1 MSITEN
7 EQPKLA
13 LLIDAD
19 NVSAKYLPIILN
31 EIPKY
36 GIATYRRI
44 YGDFTDPQMAS
55 WRPKLLDNSITPIQ
69 QFSNVK
75 SHKKGEKAG
84 KNATDSTLI
93 IDAMDILYGGKV
105 DGFVIV
111 SSDSDF
117 TRLASRLRESGMLVV
132 GMGRNQTA
140 ISFRHACTN
149 FVNIEYL
156 HNIELKK
163 TEDIEDADTTG
174 ASDVDTEEIET
185 TVTLQDVSDVIGGVL
200 HTNENRGK
208 TTSLAQIG
216 LSLSAKYPDFDVRN
230 YGYTQLS
237 KLVNDFDRFELV
249 PASDGYNVRIAD
261 TSAASD
267 RVAQYMILEL
277 GKREKK
283 SMSVSSLAALVY
295 DKFPDFNIKDTG
307 YTQFY
312 KFANSV
318 RGIKID
324 GDEAQD
330 GPTRL
335 DWHRED
341 CPTATSLPQQLLA
354 VLPRGQEL
362 RHERMEAR
370 VVARLE
376 QMAQLV
382 DDHVLEAL
390 HRVERKARVDADA
403 PRRRLARAPAAL
415 HVAIRELSRTHA
427 HHRLPLLEQQGHGR
441 LDERPPRTL
450 LFLARLLRVG
460 TRRVCQFR
468 ALCGNPASAA
478 LDQLHELGVW
488 HAMRARDF
496 HRTAGFDVQ
505 PDGAHVLSSRDGER
519 DVSRRKPRRHG
530 AFPPPGQYEQD
541 TALYIRQ
548 RKSGRT
554 MLQCDRRET
563 EFHGTTEKQRLR
575 HGADLRRRRH
585 ARELHRR
592 RRQHSA

>member
-1 MSITEN
+1 
-7 EQPKLA
+7 
-13 LLIDAD
+13 
-19 NVSAKYLPIILN
+19 
-31 EIPKY
+31 
-36 GIATYRRI
+36 
-44 YGDFTDPQMAS
+44 
-55 WRPKLLDNSITPIQ
+55 
-69 QFSNVK
+69 
-75 SHKKGEKAG
+75 
-84 KNATDSTLI
+84 
-93 IDAMDILYGGKV
+93 MDILYSGKV

-267 RVAQYMILEL
+267 RIAQYMILEL

-318 RGIKID
+318 RGIKIT
-324 GDEAQD
+324 G
-330 GPTRL
+330 TKRK
-335 DWHRED
+335 
-341 CPTATSLPQQLLA
+341 
-354 VLPRGQEL
+354 
-362 RHERMEAR
+362 M
-370 VVARLE
+370 ARL
-376 QMAQLV
+376 
-382 DDHVLEAL
+382 
-390 HRVERKARVDADA
+390 
-403 PRRRLARAPAAL
+403 
-415 HVAIRELSRTHA
+415 
-427 HHRLPLLEQQGHGR
+427 G
-441 LDERPPRTL
+441 
-450 LFLARLLRVG
+450 
-460 TRRVCQFR
+460 
-468 ALCGNPASAA
+468 
-478 LDQLHELGVW
+478 
-488 HAMRARDF
+488 
-496 HRTAGFDVQ
+496 
-505 PDGAHVLSSRDGER
+505 
-519 DVSRRKPRRHG
+519 
-530 AFPPPGQYEQD
+530 
-541 TALYIRQ
+541 
-548 RKSGRT
+548 
-554 MLQCDRRET
+554 
-563 EFHGTTEKQRLR
+563 
-575 HGADLRRRRH
+575 
-585 ARELHRR
+585 
-592 RRQHSA
+592 